1 MAPGPVGPAPRH
13 PPEADPPPKADLDV
27 EAPTVPVHRRR
38 LRLPL
43 PARLGLRA
51 RITFAFAA
59 TAAILSAL
67 MAGTTWGLTRENLIN
82 QREAAVISQ
91 ATGNSLKMARRIAV
105 TQDNRELEAALAS
118 LDTPIS
124 SRPSVELRTPGG
136 TTTAAVQA
144 TSGPSAVPAAVTQA
158 VADGQ
163 SVLMRV
169 AINGEPELVVGIP
182 INNGA
187 AAYYEIVSFAELQ
200 NTLES
205 LGVSL
210 FGASVVTTL
219 VGGTLGYWL
228 SRRTLRPLA
237 NVGLAAEAIAGGR
250 LDTRLEGTEDPDLNV
265 LVSSFNHMAKALE
278 ERIDRDGRFASDV
291 SHELRSPLMTL
302 AASVSVLASRREEM
316 PDDASRSAL
325 DLMDADVARF
335 QQLVDDLL
343 EISRFD
349 AGVARLSLDE
359 VILPE
364 LVRQAVA
371 QRRTT
376 RNEVVVD
383 LDVGLDE
390 LVVRADKRRLV
401 RMLDN
406 LLSNAEAHG
415 GGASRVAVEADGDTV
430 LISVEDDGPGV
441 PAEDRARIFDRFSR
455 GGGAGRRSASGDGVG
470 LGLSLVAEHARLHGG
485 RAWVEDRPD
494 DQTGARFVVQLPVA
508 RA

>member
-1 MAPGPVGPAPRH
+1 M
-13 PPEADPPPKADLDV
+13 
-27 EAPTVPVHRRR
+27 
-38 LRLPL
+38 
-43 PARLGLRA
+43 
-51 RITFAFAA
+51 
-59 TAAILSAL
+59 
-67 MAGTTWGLTRENLIN
+67 
-82 QREAAVISQ
+82 
-91 ATGNSLKMARRIAV
+91 
-105 TQDNRELEAALAS
+105 
-118 LDTPIS
+118 
-124 SRPSVELRTPGG
+124 
-136 TTTAAVQA
+136 
-144 TSGPSAVPAAVTQA
+144 
-158 VADGQ
+158 
-163 SVLMRV
+163 
-169 AINGEPELVVGIP
+169 
-182 INNGA
+182 
-187 AAYYEIVSFAELQ
+187 
-200 NTLES
+200 
-205 LGVSL
+205 
-210 FGASVVTTL
+210 VTTL

-265 LVSSFNHMAKALE
+265 LVTSFNHMAQALE

-359 VILPE
+359 VSLPE

-371 QRRTT
+371 QRRDVPDDLVSTSTPAWTT
-376 RNEVVVD
+376 SC
-383 LDVGLDE
+383 
-390 LVVRADKRRLV
+390 VRADKRRLV

-406 LLSNAEAHG
+406 LLGNAEAYG
-415 GGASRVAVEADGDTV
+415 GGATRVGVEADGDPV
-430 LISVEDDGPGV
+430 RLAVEDDGPGV
-441 PAEDRARIFDRFSR
+441 PVEDRGRIFDRFSR

-494 DQTGARFVVQLPVA
+494 GRARRPLRRPAPGDPGMSPRPAPGPAGPRSPSAWPWPSSPPCSSAPCGVPTDDEPRAITAESTTTAPPASSSGPSSNVASVYLSTPSDDSADAPSRRRRQPRGGARATSTA
-508 RA
+508 RPPRHRAGDALRGPDPGGARPRPPEPDPPGHHPDRSDRSRRAAGSPST